1 MEHYYI
7 IIPYKRRKKERIGL
21 KSHAND
27 TKTLRKGEK
36 TMFYGEYKHTIDA
49 KGRLFIPAKLR
60 EKLGDSFILSRG
72 FDKCVCVYPEDEWER
87 FTAKIEELPFAKERR
102 VRRYFYAYSE
112 DGSIDAQGR
121 VTVNKDFREFA
132 SLEKDVVI
140 IGNRNHFEIW
150 SAAAWEEEKNAFD
163 NEDITNELIE
173 LGF

>member
-1 MEHYYI
+1 MVQEKIMEM
-7 IIPYKRRKKERIGL
+7 L
-21 KSHAND
+21 A
-27 TKTLRKGEK
+27 
-36 TMFYGEYKHTIDA
+36 
-49 KGRLFIPAKLR
+49 
-60 EKLGDSFILSRG
+60 EKLECEVSEINAESTFAEMGIDSL
-72 FDKCVCVYPEDEWER
+72 DVAELVMNLEDEFGISLEMNASLNTVAAV
-87 FTAKIEELPFAKERR
+87 TAKIEELPFAKERR

-132 SLEKDVVI
+132 NLEKDVVI